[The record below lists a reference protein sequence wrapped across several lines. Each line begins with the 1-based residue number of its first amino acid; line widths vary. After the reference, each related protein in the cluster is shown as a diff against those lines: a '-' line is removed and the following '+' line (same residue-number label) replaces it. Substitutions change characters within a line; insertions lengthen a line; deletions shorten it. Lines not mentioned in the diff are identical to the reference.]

1 MDNVFKNKNKTIF
14 NFKPHNVNQF
24 NLLDKIENKYNIFL
38 AKSKIEEF
46 NINFS
51 NGLNLF
57 MEKYPNNNVNF
68 DEYLKII
75 VDFSDNVDNNL
86 VIKSQKDLDKLI
98 ATVEMSDILLKQG
111 IRNNDIETME
121 VSFSNLESGLKV
133 INVLK

>member
-24 NLLDKIENKYNIFL
+24 NLLDKIENRYNIFL

>member
-1 MDNVFKNKNKTIF
+1 MANVFKNKNKTIF
-14 NFKPHNVNQF
+14 NFKPHNINQF
-24 NLLDKIENKYNIFL
+24 NLLDKIENRNNIFL

-46 NINFS
+46 NINFI
-51 NGLNLF
+51 NGLNLI
-57 MEKYPNNNVNF
+57 MEKYPNNDINF
-68 DEYLKII
+68 DEYLTMI